1 MRMCDK
7 NQNTQA
13 LANIEKAE
21 IVWKMDYSEKEWT

>member
-1 MRMCDK
+1 MCDK

-21 IVWKMDYSEKEWT
+21 IVWKMDYSEKE